1 MELGIFAKVFQRENV
16 QDVLEAVRSH
26 GMHCTQFNLVCLG
39 MPTLPQE
46 LDIPALQKL
55 EQAVAAVGIKVS
67 ALSGTFNMIHPD
79 EEERERGFRG
89 LENLARAVDYMGTKV
104 ITLCTGTRSQ
114 DNMWQFHPDNN
125 TKQAWN
131 DLVESMERAL
141 EIAVKYG
148 VVMGIEPELSNVVN
162 SAEKARRLLDTF
174 ATPHLGIIMDGANL
188 IAPDR
193 MGEMHATLDEAFTL
207 LGKDIILAHAKD
219 LSLTAQVFV
228 APGRGD
234 FDFPYYFSL
243 LRSHGYSGPVIM
255 HGLSEAE
262 VPESYAAIS
271 TLLEKEG

>member
-1 MELGIFAKVFQRENV
+1 
-16 QDVLEAVRSH
+16 
-26 GMHCTQFNLVCLG
+26 
-39 MPTLPQE
+39 
-46 LDIPALQKL
+46 
-55 EQAVAAVGIKVS
+55 
-67 ALSGTFNMIHPD
+67 MIHPD

-89 LENLARAVDYMGTKV
+89 LKPRPGSGLYEQL
-104 ITLCTGTRSQ
+104 RSAQ
-114 DNMWQFHPDNN
+114 GRQPDNMWQFHPDNN

-228 APGRGD
+228 APGER
-234 FDFPYYFSL
+234 FDFPTTFVAAFSRL
-243 LRSHGYSGPVIM
+243 QRASDH
-255 HGLSEAE
+255 AR
-262 VPESYAAIS
+262 PE
-271 TLLEKEG
+271 